1 MKINKR
7 LVILSG
13 PSCAGKTPLLK
24 ALARVHPEIKTG
36 RFLLYNSREPR
47 SIEKEGVD
55 FYFRSEKFIRELP
68 KDKYIVSPVRHLWQA
83 ISLEDVKNVFKSH
96 NLIVVEI
103 YPTLA
108 KLFQDH
114 PLVKKLAAEFQVR
127 TVFLQPIT
135 EKEILSLQQ
144 SMGFKSPEEAAAA
157 VMTPKLLSR
166 YLQQGKLITPQVME
180 DIRIRTSTAF
190 KEIQISKSY
199 THVILNYDGEDSV
212 HWRFTP
218 PIGEAGKTLET
229 FVGILTR

>member
-1 MKINKR
+1 MNKR

-24 ALARVHPEIKTG
+24 AVEKVHPEIEIG

-47 SIEKEGVD
+47 TVEREGVD
-55 FYFRSEKFIRELP
+55 FYFRSAKFIRALP
-68 KDKYIVSPVRHLWQA
+68 KDKYIISPVRHLWQA
-83 ISLEDVKNVFKSH
+83 IALEDVKNVFKSH

-108 KLFQDH
+108 RLFQDN
-114 PLVKKLAAEFQVR
+114 PLVKQLAAEFEVC
-127 TVFLQPIT
+127 TVFLQPIS
-135 EKEILSLQQ
+135 EGEITAIQQ
-144 SMGFKSPEEAAAA
+144 SMGFASPEEATAA

-180 DIRIRTSTAF
+180 DVRIRTSTAF
-190 KEIQISKSY
+190 KEIQLSKSY

-212 HWRFTP
+212 HWKFTP